1 MVAPLLMLFRWLCD
15 SFVVSCDGQLRHCVL
30 WPGLCKQRRR
40 QQTCQLREKHF
51 QCHMGGGG
59 GSAGAVSLLKLLP
72 LLPLCPVSVK
82 TKVRRKRQQESCD
95 AELVK
100 Q

>member
-1 MVAPLLMLFRWLCD
+1 MTALLRPVMDSCGTVCSGRDCANSDGDNKLASFRRSIFSVTL
-15 SFVVSCDGQLRHCVL
+15 
-30 WPGLCKQRRR
+30 
-40 QQTCQLREKHF
+40 E
-51 QCHMGGGG
+51 GGGG

-95 AELVK
+95 TELVK